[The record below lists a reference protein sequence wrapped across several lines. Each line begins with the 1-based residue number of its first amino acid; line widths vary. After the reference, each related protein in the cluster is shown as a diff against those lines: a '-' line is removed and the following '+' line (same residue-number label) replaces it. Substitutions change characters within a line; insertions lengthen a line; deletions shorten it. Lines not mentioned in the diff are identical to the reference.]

1 MTELQLGHLVE
12 EGAAFEALTRER
24 NESPE
29 RFEVVVIGGGQAGL
43 AAGYHLAKTGVRFV
57 ILDAAHRTGDAWRNR
72 WDSLRLFTPARY
84 DSLDGMPFPAPP
96 SYYPTKDEM
105 ADYLEAYAGR
115 FALPVRHGVRVD
127 RVSARDGG
135 YLVEAGRRR
144 FQADE
149 VVVAL
154 GSYQRPVTPAF
165 AGELDRSIVQLHS
178 LDYRTSSQLEPGPV
192 LLVGAG
198 NSGADIAMELSRTH
212 SVTLAGPDTGHV
224 PFRIDGPMG
233 RIMARVIIRFVF
245 HHVLTIKTP
254 MGRRRQR
261 ELRSHGAMP
270 LIRVKPRD
278 LAAAGVRRVGK
289 VTGVVN
295 GRPVLADGEVLDVA
309 NVIWCSGF
317 RPGFSWLDLPV
328 FAPDG
333 EPRQVGGVATDVE
346 GLYFIGLPFV
356 YSVSSAMIHGV
367 SRDAARIAATIAA
380 RRKETAP
387 G

>member
-1 MTELQLGHLVE
+1 
-12 EGAAFEALTRER
+12 
-24 NESPE
+24 
-29 RFEVVVIGGGQAGL
+29 
-43 AAGYHLAKTGVRFV
+43 
-57 ILDAAHRTGDAWRNR
+57 
-72 WDSLRLFTPARY
+72 
-84 DSLDGMPFPAPP
+84 
-96 SYYPTKDEM
+96 
-105 ADYLEAYAGR
+105 
-115 FALPVRHGVRVD
+115 
-127 RVSARDGG
+127 
-135 YLVEAGRRR
+135 
-144 FQADE
+144 
-149 VVVAL
+149 
-154 GSYQRPVTPAF
+154 
-165 AGELDRSIVQLHS
+165 
-178 LDYRTSSQLEPGPV
+178 
-192 LLVGAG
+192 
-198 NSGADIAMELSRTH
+198 
-212 SVTLAGPDTGHV
+212 
-224 PFRIDGPMG
+224 MG